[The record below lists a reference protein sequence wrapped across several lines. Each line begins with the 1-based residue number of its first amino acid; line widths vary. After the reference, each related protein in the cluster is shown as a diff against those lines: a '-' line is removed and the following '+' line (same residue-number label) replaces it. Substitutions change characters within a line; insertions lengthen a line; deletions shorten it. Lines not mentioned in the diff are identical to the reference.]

1 MRANLHTMEDNLED
15 LAAFVEADAAFHRE
29 IAASSGNQVLQE
41 LLQSIRSLLRIWVDR
56 ALTDEGHAAAALKE
70 HREIFAAL
78 EAHDPAA
85 VTATMRSHMQTATRR
100 LLAGFDAAQ

>member
-1 MRANLHTMEDNLED
+1 MTVRPG
-15 LAAFVEADAAFHRE
+15 
-29 IAASSGNQVLQE
+29 SGTYLRDGVSE

-56 ALTDEGHAAAALKE
+56 VLTDEGDAAAAPKE
-70 HREIFAAL
+70 HREIFTAL
-78 EAHDPAA
+78 EAHDPGA